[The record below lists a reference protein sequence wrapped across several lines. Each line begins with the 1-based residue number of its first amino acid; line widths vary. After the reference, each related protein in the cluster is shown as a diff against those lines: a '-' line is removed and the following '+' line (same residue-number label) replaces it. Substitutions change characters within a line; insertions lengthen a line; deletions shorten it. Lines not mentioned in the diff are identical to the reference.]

1 MSPTKLWHIRDYV
14 FLLSAQSAST
24 LVGAG
29 MNVIFP
35 LLILKFTGS
44 LAAAGVVGVLRSA
57 PYLFLSLPLGALVDR
72 WNRRHIMIA
81 CQIGRSICF
90 FGLGLMAHYGA
101 VDQWHIYFVC
111 MVDGILFV
119 FFNIAEAAA
128 LSSVVPRELLPQ
140 ASSTNEAGFGTAMIL
155 GPPAA
160 TLIYE
165 IWGIGGALFAG
176 AFCYFGSFLLLKILK
191 TELNVSRLEARCS
204 LTVEI
209 AEGVRWLAG
218 ARLILLLACIMGGLN
233 LINAAM
239 PLLAITLG
247 QRLGASDTSIGT
259 MVACGGVGSVL
270 GSMCGTRWLRLHG
283 FGRGAMLAAWLHAV
297 AVGALFIATS
307 LPMLGL
313 VYGLVVGFYSL
324 YAVMQFAY
332 RVRAVPEQL
341 QGRVNSSCRLIAFS
355 LYPLGSAL
363 AGILSQYWGVQV
375 ALTLFTAVAVLLA
388 CTLSLSRSI
397 APAWREGA
405 VQKGLRK

>member
-1 MSPTKLWHIRDYV
+1 MKLWSIRDYV

-29 MNVIFP
+29 MNVVFP

-72 WNRRHIMIA
+72 WNRKHIMMA
-81 CQIGRSICF
+81 CQTGRYICF
-90 FGLGLMAHYGA
+90 FGLGLMAHYG
-101 VDQWHIYFVC
+101 VVNQWHIYSVC
-111 MVDGILFV
+111 IVDGILFV

-155 GPPAA
+155 GPAAA
-160 TLIYE
+160 TLVYQF
-165 IWGIGGALFAG
+165 WGIGGALFAG
-176 AFCYFGSFLLLKILK
+176 AFCYLCSFILLKILK
-191 TELNVSRLEARCS
+191 TELNVSRQEARRS
-204 LTVEI
+204 LIDEI
-209 AEGVRWLAG
+209 AEGIRWLSG
-218 ARLILLLACIMGGLN
+218 ARLVLLLACIMGGLN

-247 QRLGASDTSIGT
+247 QRLGVNDTSIGT
-259 MVACGGVGSVL
+259 IVACGGIGSVL
-270 GSMCGTRWLRLHG
+270 GSICGTRWLRLHG
-283 FGRGAMLAAWLHAV
+283 FGRGVALAAWLHAI
-297 AVGALFIATS
+297 AVGALFITTS

-332 RVRAVPEQL
+332 RVRSIPEKL

-363 AGILSQYWGVQV
+363 AGIISEYWGVQV
-375 ALTLFTAVAVLLA
+375 LLTFFTAGGGLLA

-397 APAWREGA
+397 APTWLEGSVREG
-405 VQKGLRK
+405 LRE

>member
-1 MSPTKLWHIRDYV
+1 MSQTKLWGIRDYV

-29 MNVIFP
+29 MNVVFP

-72 WNRRHIMIA
+72 WNRKRIMMA
-81 CQIGRSICF
+81 CQTGRYICF
-90 FGLGLMAHYGA
+90 FGLGLMAHYG
-101 VDQWHIYFVC
+101 VVNQWHIYFVC
-111 MVDGILFV
+111 IVDGILFV

-140 ASSTNEAGFGTAMIL
+140 ASNTNEAGFGTAMIL

-160 TLIYE
+160 TLVYE
-165 IWGIGGALFAG
+165 VWGIGGALFAG
-176 AFCYFGSFLLLKILK
+176 AFCYLCSYILLKILK
-191 TELNVSRLEARCS
+191 TELNSSRLEARRP
-204 LTVEI
+204 LIEEI
-209 AEGVRWLAG
+209 AEGIRWLSG
-218 ARLILLLACIMGGLN
+218 ARLVLLLACIMGGLN

-259 MVACGGVGSVL
+259 MVACGGIGSVL
-270 GSMCGTRWLRLHG
+270 GSICGTRWLRLHG
-283 FGRGAMLAAWLHAV
+283 FGRGVVLAAWLHAV
-297 AVGALFIATS
+297 AFGALLMATS

-313 VYGLVVGFYSL
+313 VYGLVIGFYSL

-332 RVRAVPEQL
+332 RVRSVPEQL

-363 AGILSQYWGVQV
+363 AGIISEYWGVQV
-375 ALTLFTAVAVLLA
+375 SLTFFTAVAVLLA

-397 APAWREGA
+397 APTWHEGSVREGL
-405 VQKGLRK
+405 QR

>member
-1 MSPTKLWHIRDYV
+1 MKLWGIRDYV

-29 MNVIFP
+29 MNVVFP

-44 LAAAGVVGVLRSA
+44 LAAAGLVGVLRSA

-72 WNRRHIMIA
+72 WNRKHIMMA
-81 CQIGRSICF
+81 CQTGRYICF
-90 FGLGLMAHYGA
+90 FGLGLMAHYG
-101 VDQWHIYFVC
+101 VVNQWHIYFVC
-111 MVDGILFV
+111 IVDGILFV

-160 TLIYE
+160 TLVYE

-176 AFCYFGSFLLLKILK
+176 AVCYLCSFILLKILK
-191 TELNVSRLEARCS
+191 AELNVLRLEARRP
-204 LTVEI
+204 LTEEI
-209 AEGVRWLAG
+209 AEGIRWLSR
-218 ARLILLLACIMGGLN
+218 ARVVLLLACIMGGLN

-259 MVACGGVGSVL
+259 MVACGGIGSVL
-270 GSMCGTRWLRLHG
+270 GSICGTRWLRVHG
-283 FGRGAMLAAWLHAV
+283 FGRGVVLAAWLHAV

-307 LPMLGL
+307 LPLLGL

-332 RVRAVPEQL
+332 RVRSVPEPL

-363 AGILSQYWGVQV
+363 AGVISEYWGVHV
-375 ALTLFTAVAVLLA
+375 LLTFFTAVAVLLA

-397 APAWREGA
+397 APIWHEGS
-405 VQKGLRK
+405 VRKG

>member
-1 MSPTKLWHIRDYV
+1 MKLWSIRDYV

-29 MNVIFP
+29 MNVVFP

-72 WNRRHIMIA
+72 WNHKHIMMA
-81 CQIGRSICF
+81 CQTGRYICF
-90 FGLGLMAHYGA
+90 FGLGLMAHYG
-101 VDQWHIYFVC
+101 VVNQWHIYFVC
-111 MVDGILFV
+111 IVDGILFV

-155 GPPAA
+155 GPAAA
-160 TLIYE
+160 TLVYQF
-165 IWGIGGALFAG
+165 WGIGGALFAG
-176 AFCYFGSFLLLKILK
+176 AFCYLCSFILLKILK
-191 TELNVSRLEARCS
+191 TELNVSRQEARRS
-204 LTVEI
+204 LIDEI
-209 AEGVRWLAG
+209 AEGIRWLSG
-218 ARLILLLACIMGGLN
+218 ARLVLLLACIMGGLN

-247 QRLGASDTSIGT
+247 QRLGVNDTSIGT
-259 MVACGGVGSVL
+259 IVACGGIGSVL
-270 GSMCGTRWLRLHG
+270 GSICGTRWLRLHG
-283 FGRGAMLAAWLHAV
+283 FGRGVALAAWLHAI
-297 AVGALFIATS
+297 AVGALFITTS

-332 RVRAVPEQL
+332 RVRSIPEKL

-363 AGILSQYWGVQV
+363 AGIISEYWGVQV
-375 ALTLFTAVAVLLA
+375 LLTFFTAVAVLLA

-397 APAWREGA
+397 APTWLEGSVREG
-405 VQKGLRK
+405 LRE

>member
-1 MSPTKLWHIRDYV
+1 MSPTRLWGIRDYV
-14 FLLSAQSAST
+14 LLLSAQSAST

-35 LLILKFTGS
+35 LLILRFTGS
-44 LAAAGVVGVLRSA
+44 LAAAGLVGVLRSA

-72 WNRRHIMIA
+72 WNRRYIMMA
-81 CQIGRSICF
+81 CQTGRVLCF
-90 FGLGLMAHYGA
+90 FGLGLVAHYG
-101 VDQWHIYFVC
+101 VVNQWHVYFVC

-128 LSSVVPRELLPQ
+128 LSSVVPRELLSQ

-160 TLIYE
+160 TLIYQ
-165 IWGIGGALFAG
+165 IGGMDGALFAG
-176 AFCYFGSFLLLKILK
+176 AFCYLCSFILLKILR
-191 TELNVSRLEARCS
+191 TELNVSRVAVRRS
-204 LTVEI
+204 LMDDI

-218 ARLILLLACIMGGLN
+218 ARLVLLLACMMGGLN

-247 QRLGASDTSIGT
+247 QRLGASDTAIGT
-259 MVACGGVGSVL
+259 MVACGGIGSVL
-270 GSMCGTRWLRLHG
+270 GAVCGTRWLRLHG
-283 FGRGAMLAAWLHAV
+283 FGRGVVLAVWLHAL
-297 AVGALFIATS
+297 AVGALFTVTS

-332 RVRAVPEQL
+332 RVRSVPETL

-363 AGILSQYWGVQV
+363 VGIISEYWGVQ
-375 ALTLFTAVAVLLA
+375 ASLTFFTVVAVLLA
-388 CTLSLSRSI
+388 GTLSLGRSI
-397 APAWREGA
+397 APVWRAGA
-405 VQKGLRK
+405 VRKGSR